1 MKKKKI
7 EKFSISLNLNKSNL
21 KYYEKV
27 IQFIDSINKDILS
40 KEWYF
45 NLDVRVLE
53 DQTILS
59 KLVYSLI
66 ANTSTYDD
74 FADQFIKHIRLTPNF
89 AYFMLFNINK
99 NFIKGYKPED
109 IEICKKN
116 KSYYV
121 QLINSMAL
129 VSMLNYISILYN
141 EIYKFYYDVLSKDS
155 SNKGFCYKNKEI
167 ETILNDYVSEDKN
180 KAVRNI
186 FLLYGSDTHYKH
198 IDLPKPLE
206 NIKVDNNFRPE
217 QTDQLYLLFNI
228 IKPIIN
234 LLNLLPTEEEIKN
247 NNQNCYNSVSSKDEL
262 RDNLG
267 MFKEYTSDN
276 YLAGIIRLYFKSF
289 GESMY
294 VMFGVYDAPQYESS
308 GLMIDEAV
316 QAIPDKLN
324 KSIKENIYINPDL
337 VTSIVFYDNL

>member
-45 NLDVRVLE
+45 NLDIRVLE

-59 KLVYSLI
+59 KLVYS
-66 ANTSTYDD
+66 
-74 FADQFIKHIRLTPNF
+74 F

-129 VSMLNYISILYN
+129 VNMLNHISILYN

-217 QTDQLYLLFNI
+217 QTDQLYLLFKI
-228 IKPIIN
+228 
-234 LLNLLPTEEEIKN
+234 
-247 NNQNCYNSVSSKDEL
+247 NNQL
-262 RDNLG
+262 L
-267 MFKEYTSDN
+267 
-276 YLAGIIRLYFKSF
+276 
-289 GESMY
+289 
-294 VMFGVYDAPQYESS
+294 
-308 GLMIDEAV
+308 
-316 QAIPDKLN
+316 
-324 KSIKENIYINPDL
+324 IY
-337 VTSIVFYDNL
+337 